1 MIGRE
6 NELLRLKNSL
16 QSKNSELIAIYGRRR
31 IGKTY
36 LIRNC
41 YKNDIVFEA
50 TGLYQGTIEQQLNIF
65 LKQLRIASKTF
76 DKIDKIANW
85 EDAFE
90 LLKRYISGLRNKN
103 KKVIFI
109 DEFPWFDTHKSDFLM
124 YFGHFWNT
132 YCEKRNDLIVI
143 LCGSAAS
150 YMVQNILQNKGSLH
164 NRLTYKLQIN
174 PFTLYETKQYLLH
187 KGINWTN
194 YNIIQLYIVL
204 GGIPHYLSKITKQE
218 SVTQNIQRLCF
229 DLNGDLV
236 NEFEEVFESLF
247 THSNTHKEIVRALG
261 KTQKGSTRDELIHYT
276 SLTGGGNFSKA
287 LNELIVSGFV
297 SFSKTY
303 GNKKKLTLY
312 RLSDEYSRFYLKYIE
327 PNKNQSKHFWL
338 TLSREQSF
346 ISWCGFNFETICLK
360 HVHQI
365 KKALGIV
372 GIHSEN
378 ASWKNENAQIDLIID
393 RSDKWINLIE
403 MKFYNQEY
411 TIDKTEYQKLIN
423 RIQIYKSE
431 TKTKKHT
438 SLTIISPFGI
448 KQNEYATEIVDNN
461 FTIDVLFDK
470 GD

>member
-1 MIGRE
+1 
-6 NELLRLKNSL
+6 
-16 QSKNSELIAIYGRRR
+16 
-31 IGKTY
+31 
-36 LIRNC
+36 
-41 YKNDIVFEA
+41 
-50 TGLYQGTIEQQLNIF
+50 
-65 LKQLRIASKTF
+65 
-76 DKIDKIANW
+76 
-85 EDAFE
+85 
-90 LLKRYISGLRNKN
+90 
-103 KKVIFI
+103 
-109 DEFPWFDTHKSDFLM
+109 
-124 YFGHFWNT
+124 
-132 YCEKRNDLIVI
+132 
-143 LCGSAAS
+143 
-150 YMVQNILQNKGSLH
+150 
-164 NRLTYKLQIN
+164 
-174 PFTLYETKQYLLH
+174 
-187 KGINWTN
+187 
-194 YNIIQLYIVL
+194 
-204 GGIPHYLSKITKQE
+204 
-218 SVTQNIQRLCF
+218 
-229 DLNGDLV
+229 LNGDLV

-423 RIQIYKSE
+423 REQIYKSE